1 MRPYDP
7 KKFKKNDGLKLK
19 NEFDSLYTC
28 LDQIKSNDSKKFDR
42 NSLDQILTNYV
53 PYRLISFYE
62 FYIKKIL
69 SEQVNR
75 TTEDYLKNIDKNHI
89 QDNID
94 EYIENLEIFSDK
106 KISISK
112 IDNNTSRFN
121 DIVVEILKI
130 KYPKNIINYKFDFF
144 AFFNDNTIFENELN
158 NYLRKNDNGKIASL
172 IARINKKRNIVTH
185 DLDNIFINKKEL
197 DTILK
202 IFQIYLLLLPYFLDF
217 IFNLASPEISAEQS
231 KKIYNEIGIKFIDKQ
246 SGKKQISLPEYHTF
260 VKNLKNSI
268 FRL

>member
-1 MRPYDP
+1 MRQYNP
-7 KKFKKNDGLKLK
+7 KKFKKNDGIKLK

-75 TTEDYLKNIDKNHI
+75 TTEDYLKNIDKNQI
-89 QDNID
+89 QNNID

-121 DIVVEILKI
+121 DIIIQILKI
-130 KYPKNIINYKFDFF
+130 KYPKNIINYNFDFF
-144 AFFNDNTIFENELN
+144 SFFIDNTMFEHELN
-158 NYLRKNDNGKIASL
+158 DYLTKNHKGRIDLL
-172 IARINKKRNIVTH
+172 IKWLNNKRNIVTH
-185 DLDNIFINKKEL
+185 DLDNIFINKTEL
-197 DTILK
+197 LTILK

-217 IFNLASPEISAEQS
+217 IFNLASYEISDEES
-231 KKIYNEIGIKFIDKQ
+231 KKIYNEIGSKFIDQKSQ
-246 SGKKQISLPEYHTF
+246 KKQISIPDYQTF
-260 VKNLKNSI
+260 KKNLNNSI